1 MASTKRNGFHQ
12 TEWFPLKGMS
22 STKRNVFH
30 QMECLPLKGMFYTKR
45 NGLQFLLVEA
55 IPFLLKPFLLME
67 AISFSANHSVSWKPF
82 LLVEAI
88 AFSGTVPFSKSHS
101 FQ

>member
-1 MASTKRNGFHQ
+1 
-12 TEWFPLKGMS
+12 
-22 STKRNVFH
+22 
-30 QMECLPLKGMFYTKR
+30 MECLPLKGMFYTKR

-82 LLVEAI
+82 LLVEPFRLVKAI
-88 AFSGTVPFSKSHS
+88 LFNEIYS
-101 FQ
+101 F